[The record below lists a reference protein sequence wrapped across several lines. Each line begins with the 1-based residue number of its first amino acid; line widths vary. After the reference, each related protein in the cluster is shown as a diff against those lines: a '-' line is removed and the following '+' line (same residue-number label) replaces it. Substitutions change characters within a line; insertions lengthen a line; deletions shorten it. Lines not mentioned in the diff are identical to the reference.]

1 MTAFTQIEGGGVT
14 SALGFK
20 AAGVHAGF
28 RKEPERRDLALVVA
42 DEPCA
47 AAGTFTKNIF
57 CSAPVIISR
66 EHLSDGGTGA
76 PSYGT
81 ARAVVVNSGIA
92 NAATGVPGLE
102 HAREMARIT
111 ADAVGCTDEEVL
123 VASTGVI
130 GQHLPL
136 DPFKTGVPQALAEAM
151 PWIKNITGKTIVI
164 KYGGSAMVD
173 EQLRAEVMADI
184 VLLKI
189 IGVNPVIVHGGGL
202 AISEAMKRFDMPVK
216 FIDGQRVTTDAAMK
230 VVRSVLAGQ
239 VNQELVEAMNEHGRV
254 AVGLSGADGA
264 TIIAEQASEQLG
276 RVGRVVRINSQL
288 LEDLVSANYIPVLAS
303 VGIGEEPGS
312 GFFNVNADV
321 VAGHVAAA
329 IGAHKVFF
337 LTDVD
342 GLYRDFDDKSTLI
355 SRISLDEVREMVDKK
370 QVSTGMIPKLRSC
383 IRALDA
389 GVHRAHILN
398 GTTPHALLLEMLTD
412 KGVGTMIVPPDG
424 DAAFDS
430 TREGSFASKLV

>member
-1 MTAFTQIEGGGVT
+1 
-14 SALGFK
+14 
-20 AAGVHAGF
+20 
-28 RKEPERRDLALVVA
+28 
-42 DEPCA
+42 
-47 AAGTFTKNIF
+47 
-57 CSAPVIISR
+57 
-66 EHLSDGGTGA
+66 
-76 PSYGT
+76 
-81 ARAVVVNSGIA
+81 
-92 NAATGVPGLE
+92 
-102 HAREMARIT
+102 
-111 ADAVGCTDEEVL
+111 
-123 VASTGVI
+123 
-130 GQHLPL
+130 
-136 DPFKTGVPQALAEAM
+136 
-151 PWIKNITGKTIVI
+151 
-164 KYGGSAMVD
+164 
-173 EQLRAEVMADI
+173 
-184 VLLKI
+184 
-189 IGVNPVIVHGGGL
+189 
-202 AISEAMKRFDMPVK
+202 
-216 FIDGQRVTTDAAMK
+216 
-230 VVRSVLAGQ
+230 
-239 VNQELVEAMNEHGRV
+239 MNEHGRV

>member
-1 MTAFTQIEGGGVT
+1 MKYARDSRPGISHEKTAQLLFE
-14 SALGFK
+14 AL
-20 AAGVHAGF
+20 
-28 RKEPERRDLALVVA
+28 
-42 DEPCA
+42 
-47 AAGTFTKNIF
+47 
-57 CSAPVIISR
+57 
-66 EHLSDGGTGA
+66 
-76 PSYGT
+76 
-81 ARAVVVNSGIA
+81 
-92 NAATGVPGLE
+92 
-102 HAREMARIT
+102 
-111 ADAVGCTDEEVL
+111 
-123 VASTGVI
+123 
-130 GQHLPL
+130 
-136 DPFKTGVPQALAEAM
+136 
-151 PWIKNITGKTIVI
+151 PWIKNLTGKTIVI
-164 KYGGSAMVD
+164 KYGGAAMVD
-173 EQLRAEVMADI
+173 PKLRDDVMSDI

-355 SRISLDEVREMVDKK
+355 SRISLGTARNECTAFCDGRH
-370 QVSTGMIPKLRSC
+370 RNRC
-383 IRALDA
+383 
-389 GVHRAHILN
+389 VHTCGRGICLH
-398 GTTPHALLLEMLTD
+398 
-412 KGVGTMIVPPDG
+412 
-424 DAAFDS
+424 
-430 TREGSFASKLV
+430 RQ